1 MLRSFFAGTALAT
14 VILVVMPFVG
24 APPSDSPALAGASGE
39 APRPV
44 ISTAS
49 VDPDDVS
56 RMSISDLAER
66 RLGSDADRSDVAE
79 DEAAAEVDDAGS
91 DESAADE
98 AEAESPASDSTASNG
113 ANGANGANSANS
125 SGGSSASGASNAGSG
140 GGAAAPAPA
149 APAPAPAPPA
159 PAPPPAPTPPPCPGP
174 IGGSTPGAP
183 GRTSA
188 QGVGGTTSADLNDFA
203 QRFNAIR
210 VANCLPPVPPSNIR
224 YDSCMEDRLFWMAED
239 PSPDPMSAWGH
250 KGQAKRSDGVPD
262 TGCDGNLAGGSGV
275 TGAAAAQRWWDSGGH
290 RASLYKPGTSVQ
302 GVCILFAMSHG
313 GVPNEPYSFTRAA
326 ARWVNC

>member
-24 APPSDSPALAGASGE
+24 APPSDAPARAGVSGG
-39 APRPV
+39 APVPV
-44 ISTAS
+44 ISTAT
-49 VDPDDVS
+49 VDPDDLS
-56 RMSISDLAER
+56 RMSITDLAQR
-66 RLGSDADRSDVAE
+66 RLGSDADRSDVVEVDA
-79 DEAAAEVDDAGS
+79 DAEVNEPEVEEPATDDDETDEPQTGS
-91 DESAADE
+91 G
-98 AEAESPASDSTASNG
+98 TASG
-113 ANGANGANSANS
+113 STGSSSSSS
-125 SGGSSASGASNAGSG
+125 SGSSSGSSAGS
-140 GGAAAPAPA
+140 AAPAPAAPAPA
-149 APAPAPAPPA
+149 APAPAPPA
-159 PAPPPAPTPPPCPGP
+159 PKPTPSPTPPPCPGP
-174 IGGSTPGAP
+174 VGGSTPGAP

>member
-113 ANGANGANSANS
+113 ANDANGANSANS

-250 KGQAKRSDGVPD
+250 KGQATRSDGVPD